1 MASPQHHS
9 AAPSLEVLLM
19 EEDVQHL
26 QGDISQPDHTPNIQ
40 QGVSAKVLLFNF
52 KVKSRQ
58 ESRMSLSQM
67 QLLFRI
73 LLS

>member
-52 KVKSRQ
+52 
-58 ESRMSLSQM
+58 ES
-67 QLLFRI
+67 
-73 LLS
+73 